1 MYSLAWP
8 WVLLALPLPIIV
20 RKLLPASRSIAEAG
34 LRVPTLRG
42 FETLKDRSDAEQLL
56 NWRFW
61 VAVLA
66 WLLLVVAAARPERIG
81 DEIDVPVSGRNLML
95 AVDLSGS
102 MDQKDFELG
111 SRRVDR
117 LTATKAVASDFI
129 ARREGD
135 RIGLILFGER
145 AYLQVPLTLDR
156 ETVKVLLLEAFIG
169 LAGEKTAIGDAI
181 TLAVR
186 RVHEQPDEAGEQ
198 VLVLLT
204 DGANTAGEVDPLKA
218 AELAQQVGLRIYTI
232 GIGAEQLEV
241 SSLIGGRRS
250 INPSADLDEA
260 TLTQIA
266 DLTGGRYFRAT
277 DTASLQD
284 IYRLVDELEPV
295 EEPESGFRPVQ
306 SLYYY
311 PLGAAFALATLLS
324 LVSLLHEL
332 RVRLTVRRS
341 LKVRSE
347 CRLTFTGCVPN
358 GCWLSRWWSWSP
370 FCWDVATWA
379 RAIGSRSLIAR

>member
-1 MYSLAWP
+1 MWSLAWP
-8 WVLLALPLPIIV
+8 WALAALPLPLIM
-20 RKLLPASRSIAEAG
+20 RYLLPEARGMSEAG
-34 LRVPTLRG
+34 LRVPSIESFRTLI
-42 FETLKDRSDAEQLL
+42 DRSGAEQLL

-61 VAVLA
+61 VAALA
-66 WLLLVVAAARPERIG
+66 WILLVLAAARPERIG
-81 DEIDVPVSGRNLML
+81 DELDVPVAGRNLML

-111 SRRVDR
+111 GLRVDR

-129 ARREGD
+129 ERREGD

-156 ETVKVLLLEAFIG
+156 ETVNVLLLEAFIG

-186 RVHEQPDEAGEQ
+186 RVHEQKVNVGEQ

-204 DGANTAGEVDPLKA
+204 DGANTAGEVDPIKA

-241 SSLIGGRRS
+241 ASLIGGRRR
-250 INPSADLDEA
+250 INPSADLDED
-260 TLTQIA
+260 TLTKIA
-266 DLTGGRYFRAT
+266 GLTGGRYFRAT

-284 IYRLVDELEPV
+284 IYKLVDELEPV
-295 EEPESGFRPVQ
+295 EEPESGFRPVK
-306 SLYYY
+306 SYYFV
-311 PLGAAFALATLLS
+311 PLGVAVALVALLS
-324 LVSLLHEL
+324 LTSLLK
-332 RVRLTVRRS
+332 R
-341 LKVRSE
+341 
-347 CRLTFTGCVPN
+347 FA
-358 GCWLSRWWSWSP
+358 LSR
-370 FCWDVATWA
+370 A
-379 RAIGSRSLIAR
+379 REVQTRAG

>member
-1 MYSLAWP
+1 MWSLAWP
-8 WVLLALPLPIIV
+8 WALLALPLPFV
-20 RKLLPASRSIAEAG
+20 LRKLLPESTHLQDAG
-34 LRVPTLRG
+34 LRVPSLQSFAVLGGRP
-42 FETLKDRSDAEQLL
+42 DAERLW

-61 VAVLA
+61 IAAVA
-66 WLLLVVAAARPERIG
+66 WLLLVFAAARPEHIG
-81 DEIDVPVSGRNLML
+81 DELEVPVSGRNLML

-129 ARREGD
+129 ERREGD

-156 ETVKVLLLEAFIG
+156 ETVNILLMEAFIG

-181 TLAVR
+181 TLAVKR
-186 RVHEQPDEAGEQ
+186 IHDQAADASEQ

-218 AELAQQVGLRIYTI
+218 AQLAQQVGLRIYTI

-241 SSLIGGRRS
+241 ASLIGGRRS

-260 TLTQIA
+260 TLTKIA
-266 DLTGGRYFRAT
+266 ELTGGRYFRAK
-277 DTASLQD
+277 DTAALQD

-295 EEPESGFRPVQ
+295 DEPESGFRPVR
-306 SLYYY
+306 SFYYW
-311 PLGAAFALATLLS
+311 PLGGAFALAAFMAVVTILRS
-324 LVSLLHEL
+324 LVA
-332 RVRLTVRRS
+332 RRL
-341 LKVRSE
+341 
-347 CRLTFTGCVPN
+347 
-358 GCWLSRWWSWSP
+358 
-370 FCWDVATWA
+370 
-379 RAIGSRSLIAR
+379 IGAQTDAG

>member
-1 MYSLAWP
+1 MWSLAWP
-8 WVLLALPLPIIV
+8 WALIALPLPWLV
-20 RKLLPASRSIAEAG
+20 YRMLPEALGLSEAG
-34 LRVPTLRG
+34 LRVPNLSS

-56 NWRFW
+56 NWRVW
-61 VAVLA
+61 IAVLA
-66 WLLLVVAAARPERIG
+66 WCLLVLAAARPERIG
-81 DEIDVPVSGRNLML
+81 DELDVPVAGRNLML

-102 MDQKDFELG
+102 MDQKDFEMAG
-111 SRRVDR
+111 RRVDR

-156 ETVKVLLLEAFIG
+156 DTVKILLLEAEIG

-186 RVHEQPDEAGEQ
+186 RVHEQKKDVGEQ

-204 DGANTAGEVDPLKA
+204 DGANTAGEVQPLKA

-232 GIGAEQLEV
+232 GIGAESMDV
-241 SSLIGGRRS
+241 SSLVGGRRA

-266 DLTGGRYFRAT
+266 QLTGGRYFRAT

-284 IYRLVDELEPV
+284 IYALVDELEPV
-295 EEPESGFRPVQ
+295 EEPESGFRPVK
-306 SLYYY
+306 SYYFW
-311 PLGAAFALATLLS
+311 PLGAALGLVGLLCLAALLQRALM
-324 LVSLLHEL
+324 
-332 RVRLTVRRS
+332 RRRS
-341 LKVRSE
+341 EVQAHA
-347 CRLTFTGCVPN
+347 G
-358 GCWLSRWWSWSP
+358 
-370 FCWDVATWA
+370 
-379 RAIGSRSLIAR
+379 

>member
-1 MYSLAWP
+1 MWSVAWP
-8 WVLLALPLPIIV
+8 WALIALPLPWLV
-20 RKLLPASRSIAEAG
+20 YRLLPEALGLSEAG
-34 LRVPTLRG
+34 LRVPSLSS

-56 NWRFW
+56 NWRVW

-66 WLLLVVAAARPERIG
+66 WCLLVLAAARPERIG
-81 DEIDVPVSGRNLML
+81 DELDVPVAGRNLML

-102 MDQKDFELG
+102 MDQKDFELAG
-111 SRRVDR
+111 RRVDR

-156 ETVKVLLLEAFIG
+156 DTVKILLLEAEIG

-186 RVHEQPDEAGEQ
+186 RVYEQKKDVGEQ

-204 DGANTAGEVDPLKA
+204 DGANTAGEVQPLKA

-232 GIGAEQLEV
+232 GIGAESMDV
-241 SSLIGGRRS
+241 SSLVGGRRA

-266 DLTGGRYFRAT
+266 QLTGGRYFRAT

-284 IYRLVDELEPV
+284 IYVLVDELEPV
-295 EEPESGFRPVQ
+295 EESESGFRPVK
-306 SLYYY
+306 SYYFW
-311 PLGAAFALATLLS
+311 PLGAALGLVGLLCLAALLQRALL
-324 LVSLLHEL
+324 
-332 RVRLTVRRS
+332 RR
-341 LKVRSE
+341 
-347 CRLTFTGCVPN
+347 
-358 GCWLSRWWSWSP
+358 
-370 FCWDVATWA
+370 
-379 RAIGSRSLIAR
+379 RAEVQAHAG

>member
-1 MYSLAWP
+1 MWSLAWP
-8 WVLLALPLPIIV
+8 WVLAALPLPLII
-20 RKLLPASRSIAEAG
+20 RQLLPEAKGLSEAG
-34 LRVPTLRG
+34 LRVPSLDS
-42 FETLKDRSDAEQLL
+42 FSTLKDRSGTEQLF

-61 VAVLA
+61 AAALA
-66 WLLLVVAAARPERIG
+66 WILLVLAAARPERIG
-81 DEIDVPVSGRNLML
+81 DELDVPVAGRNLMV

-102 MDQKDFELG
+102 MDQKDFELAG
-111 SRRVDR
+111 LRVDR

-129 ARREGD
+129 ERREGD

-156 ETVKVLLLEAFIG
+156 KTVNILLMESFIG

-186 RVHEQPDEAGEQ
+186 RVHEQEEEAGDQ

-204 DGANTAGEVDPLKA
+204 DGANTAGEVQPIKA

-241 SSLIGGRRS
+241 SSLIGGRRR
-250 INPSADLDEA
+250 INPSADLDED

-266 DLTGGRYFRAT
+266 ALTGGKYFRAT

-284 IYRLVDELEPV
+284 IYKLVDELEPV
-295 EEPESGFRPVQ
+295 EEPESGFRPVK
-306 SLYYY
+306 SYYYY
-311 PLGAAFALATLLS
+311 PLGLAVGLVTLMS
-324 LVSLLHEL
+324 LISLLQRLAL
-332 RVRLTVRRS
+332 RR
-341 LKVRSE
+341 
-347 CRLTFTGCVPN
+347 
-358 GCWLSRWWSWSP
+358 
-370 FCWDVATWA
+370 A
-379 RAIGSRSLIAR
+379 REVQVNAG

>member
-1 MYSLAWP
+1 MWSRAWP
-8 WVLLALPLPIIV
+8 WALLALPLPILAY
-20 RKLLPASRSIAEAG
+20 RLLPEALGLAEAG
-34 LRVPTLRG
+34 LRVPNLSS
-42 FETLKDRSDAEQLL
+42 FETLRDRSDAEQLL
-56 NWRFW
+56 NWRVW

-66 WLLLVVAAARPERIG
+66 WSLLVLAAARPERIG
-81 DEIDVPVSGRNLML
+81 DELDVPVAGRNLML

-102 MDQKDFELG
+102 MDQKDFELAG
-111 SRRVDR
+111 RRVDR

-129 ARREGD
+129 TRREGD

-156 ETVKVLLLEAFIG
+156 DTVKILLLEAEIG

-186 RVHEQPDEAGEQ
+186 RVHEQKDDAGEQ

-204 DGANTAGEVDPLKA
+204 DGANTAGQVQPLKA

-232 GIGAEQLEV
+232 GIGAETMDV
-241 SSLIGGRRS
+241 SSLIGGRRA

-266 DLTGGRYFRAT
+266 QLTGGRYFRAT

-284 IYRLVDELEPV
+284 IYALVDELEPV
-295 EEPESGFRPVQ
+295 EEPESGFRPVK
-306 SLYYY
+306 SYYFW
-311 PLGAAFALATLLS
+311 PLGLAIALVGVLCVAALLQRALM
-324 LVSLLHEL
+324 
-332 RVRLTVRRS
+332 RR
-341 LKVRSE
+341 KAEVQAHA
-347 CRLTFTGCVPN
+347 G
-358 GCWLSRWWSWSP
+358 
-370 FCWDVATWA
+370 
-379 RAIGSRSLIAR
+379 

>member
-1 MYSLAWP
+1 MWSLAWP
-8 WVLLALPLPIIV
+8 WALLALPLPWIV
-20 RKLLPASRSIAEAG
+20 RALLPQAQGLSQAG
-34 LRVPTLRG
+34 LRVPTLSG
-42 FETLKDRSDAEQLL
+42 FETLKDRSDVEQLL

-61 VAVLA
+61 LAVIA
-66 WLLLVVAAARPERIG
+66 WLLLVLAAARPERIG
-81 DEIDVPVSGRNLML
+81 DELEVPVSGRNLML

-156 ETVKVLLLEAFIG
+156 ETVNILLMEAFIG

-186 RVHEQPDEAGEQ
+186 RVHEQPEEAGDQ

-204 DGANTAGEVDPLKA
+204 DGANTAGEVEPVKA
-218 AELAQQVGLRIYTI
+218 AELARQVGLRIYTI

-241 SSLIGGRRS
+241 ASLIGGRRR
-250 INPSADLDEA
+250 INPSADLDET
-260 TLTQIA
+260 TLTKIA
-266 DLTGGRYFRAT
+266 ELTGGRYFRAT

-295 EEPESGFRPVQ
+295 EEPESGFRPVK
-306 SLYYY
+306 SLFFW
-311 PLGAAFALATLLS
+311 PLGGALA
-324 LVSLLHEL
+324 LVFVMCAISLLR
-332 RVRLTVRRS
+332 RVMRRQPAEVRGN
-341 LKVRSE
+341 V
-347 CRLTFTGCVPN
+347 G
-358 GCWLSRWWSWSP
+358 
-370 FCWDVATWA
+370 
-379 RAIGSRSLIAR
+379 